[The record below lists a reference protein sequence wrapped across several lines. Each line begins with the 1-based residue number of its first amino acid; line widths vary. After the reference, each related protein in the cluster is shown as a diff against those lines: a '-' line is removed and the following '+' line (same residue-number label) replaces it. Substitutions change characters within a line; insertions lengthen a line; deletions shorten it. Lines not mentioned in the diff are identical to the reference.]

1 MITQCLNSCGLKKHG
16 DAGLPFG
23 PLCWGK
29 ICQVYS
35 PVPYHISREG
45 FIMFYL
51 WYRNILYDVVCKH
64 PETGEGERSIY
75 QYFQHTQDSAH
86 VDELIR
92 TQHRRASRMFILIPK
107 AKHPS
112 SQRWE
117 NMSEMVSLSVCRST
131 LLRSNPRMEST
142 FQSKHLSR
150 LFSHQHVRLPA
161 IGSAAVAIPNPLKA
175 ADWIRPSL
183 PFFSRW
189 HVLRFLQK
197 CRQPHEENAGENPGD
212 RKLWHLKR
220 FL

>member
-1 MITQCLNSCGLKKHG
+1 MN
-16 DAGLPFG
+16 
-23 PLCWGK
+23 
-29 ICQVYS
+29 
-35 PVPYHISREG
+35 
-45 FIMFYL
+45 
-51 WYRNILYDVVCKH
+51 
-64 PETGEGERSIY
+64 RSGMRTPRSLRD
-75 QYFQHTQDSAH
+75 QKWTSF
-86 VDELIR
+86 LIR

-112 SQRWE
+112 FQRWE
-117 NMSEMVSLSVCRST
+117 NISEMVSLSVCRST
-131 LLRSNPRMEST
+131 LLQSNPRMEST

-175 ADWIRPSL
+175 ADWIQPSL

-189 HVLRFLQK
+189 HRNLRFLQK

-212 RKLWHLKR
+212 RKLWHLKK